1 MEDQG
6 QDHGMERNEP
16 VRSRWTPKP
25 EQIVIL
31 ESIFNSGM
39 VNPPKDETVRI
50 RKLLEPYGSVGDANV
65 FYWFQNRRS
74 RSRRRQRQIQASLAG
89 DRAAQAHAASAIQYQ
104 TNLMPPSAFVPSSSS
119 CLVGSS
125 SSSCAGLSDDA
136 AVDNLFSFSGQMG
149 LQDMEHC
156 STLCSSNTSNLHYQS
171 GNCMLLFFL
180 FNIYHIILVWE
191 LINHA
196 FFRLTQVIFFKF
208 SLMSGKLY
216 AYMEPSFNGVYLPK
230 SCT

>member
-1 MEDQG
+1 MEDRG
-6 QDHGMERNEP
+6 QDHGLERNEP

-89 DRAAQAHAASAIQYQ
+89 DRGAQAHAGGAIHYQ
-104 TNLMPPSAFVPSSSS
+104 SNLMPPSAFVPSSSS

-125 SSSCAGLSDDA
+125 SSCGGMNDDG
-136 AVDNLFSFSGQMG
+136 VDNLFSFSRSSGSPGNGAQLWCNINLVPFKH
-149 LQDMEHC
+149 LQFALPIWMCYGVHQWG
-156 STLCSSNTSNLHYQS
+156 SN
-171 GNCMLLFFL
+171 
-180 FNIYHIILVWE
+180 
-191 LINHA
+191 
-196 FFRLTQVIFFKF
+196 
-208 SLMSGKLY
+208 
-216 AYMEPSFNGVYLPK
+216 
-230 SCT
+230 